1 MKQIQAFN
9 IWYAHW
15 ITPFATAIRPFLRHS
30 LLILS
35 LLTDISALVMIVHGA
50 FPFSETIASSI
61 FLALA
66 VLLPISLLTIV
77 LYVATLQ
84 MDLHAPSIRH
94 WVKII
99 PPVILVISFV
109 VYFIIDLTYGRG
121 SPQWERYFEA
131 NIFSIICI
139 FLSGALSSFYAHLLS
154 HAKSGR
160 YDS

>member
-1 MKQIQAFN
+1 MKQIKAFST
-9 IWYAHW
+9 WYAHR
-15 ITPFATAIRPFLRHS
+15 ITPLATAIRPLLRQS

-35 LLTDISALVMIVHGA
+35 LLTDIAALVMIVHGV
-50 FPFSETIASSI
+50 FPFNEVIEHII

-66 VLLPISLLTIV
+66 VLLPISLLAIV
-77 LYVATLQ
+77 LYIATLQ
-84 MDLHAPSIRH
+84 MDLHAPAIRH

-99 PPVILVISFV
+99 PPAILVISFV
-109 VYFIIDLTYGRG
+109 VYFIIDLTYGRY
-121 SPQWERYFEA
+121 SPRWERYFDA